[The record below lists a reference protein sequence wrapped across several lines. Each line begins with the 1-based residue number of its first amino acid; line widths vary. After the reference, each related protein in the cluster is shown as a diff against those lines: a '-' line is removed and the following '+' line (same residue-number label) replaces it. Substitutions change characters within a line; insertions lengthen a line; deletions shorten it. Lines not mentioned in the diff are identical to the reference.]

1 MTNTGLH
8 SGSKLL
14 NSGTRT
20 GAASEC
26 RKTTATCSCRGTCEE
41 SGSANIKTS
50 PCFGTTNGR
59 YQKTMLEN
67 GIRIVTEN
75 IPGQRSI
82 SMGLLIEAGP
92 RDEAAGKNGLAHLAE
107 HAMFCGTSS
116 RSATQ
121 IARLMDEAGGHMG
134 AFTARDYTCYY
145 ATVLDDYLPYALDLL
160 GDILL
165 NSIFPPDRL
174 EREKIAILREIETA
188 CDMPAA
194 CSHDLLKA
202 LAWPE
207 HPLGR
212 TIAGLPETVRSLSR
226 DDVIYFVHEHYL
238 PDRLVVAAAGNVDHK
253 DFVAQVRDAFWRM
266 MGQSRP
272 ESTNLP
278 AYQSGTALKHMPV
291 SQYYFSMGIRAP
303 RYSDPDRYGMHIL
316 NNILGGGISSRLYRR
331 VREKHGIVYHIGS
344 EYHAYREDGML
355 VVEGCTAPENI
366 LQVLSLVVEELV
378 KLISG
383 IEQIDAEELWKTKM
397 QLRGQHLISGESTNT
412 RMNRIAVQELY
423 FNRQISDEEILTA
436 IEDISIEKLQS
447 LAETA
452 LGKVLSQ
459 TAIAV
464 VGPQAPDRFKS
475 LTVGELLEFQG
486 REVI

>member
-1 MTNTGLH
+1 M
-8 SGSKLL
+8 
-14 NSGTRT
+14 R
-20 GAASEC
+20 A
-26 RKTTATCSCRGTCEE
+26 
-41 SGSANIKTS
+41 
-50 PCFGTTNGR
+50 
-59 YQKTMLEN
+59 
-67 GIRIVTEN
+67 V
-75 IPGQRSI
+75 
-82 SMGLLIEAGP
+82 
-92 RDEAAGKNGLAHLAE
+92 
-107 HAMFCGTSS
+107 
-116 RSATQ
+116 
-121 IARLMDEAGGHMG
+121 
-134 AFTARDYTCYY
+134 
-145 ATVLDDYLPYALDLL
+145 
-160 GDILL
+160 
-165 NSIFPPDRL
+165 
-174 EREKIAILREIETA
+174 
-188 CDMPAA
+188 
-194 CSHDLLKA
+194 
-202 LAWPE
+202 
-207 HPLGR
+207 
-212 TIAGLPETVRSLSR
+212 
-226 DDVIYFVHEHYL
+226 
-238 PDRLVVAAAGNVDHK
+238 
-253 DFVAQVRDAFWRM
+253 
-266 MGQSRP
+266 
-272 ESTNLP
+272 P
-278 AYQSGTALKHMPV
+278 AYRSGTALKHMPV

-366 LQVLSLVVEELV
+366 LQVLSMVVEELV

-475 LTVGELLEFQG
+475 LTVGDLLEPQE